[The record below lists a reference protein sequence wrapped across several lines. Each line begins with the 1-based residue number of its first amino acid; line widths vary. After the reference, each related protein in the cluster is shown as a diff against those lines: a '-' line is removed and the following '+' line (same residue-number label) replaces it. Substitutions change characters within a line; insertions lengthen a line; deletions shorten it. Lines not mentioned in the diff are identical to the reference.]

1 MFKNIV
7 LAFMLVF
14 AFCSASYADEIDSV
28 LDTSTSGG
36 TCSGGTCKLP
46 NVN

>member
-7 LAFMLVF
+7 LAIILVF
-14 AFCSASYADEIDSV
+14 AFGSVAYCDEIDTV

-46 NVN
+46 SGN